1 MEPNFLR
8 PGELRQLTT
17 TQIAGAELQPCG
29 LAYDITLGKVVYK
42 NAAGVVKQVLDVT
55 LGEGY
60 IDATELAT
68 ALSAYSTTST
78 CNSTYDPKR
87 TYKIYRALITQTS
100 TNAPTV
106 VVLQN
111 ELSAAVVWTRDST
124 GTYFGTLTGAFTE
137 NKTFGVC
144 HVASPTTGDARV
156 SRVNA
161 DKVVVQAVDVGA
173 VSDIGNNLD
182 NVLPALADGI
192 LNNASLE
199 ILVYN

>member
-8 PGELRQLTT
+8 PGELKQLTT
-17 TQIAGAELQPCG
+17 AQCTGADLQPCG

-42 NAAGVVKQVLDVT
+42 TAAGAVKQILDVT

-87 TYKIYRALITQTS
+87 TYKIYRALITQSS
-100 TNAPTV
+100 TDAPTV

-111 ELSAAVVWTRDST
+111 ELSAAVVWTRDSE
-124 GTYFGTLTGAFTE
+124 GVYYGTLTGAFTE

-156 SRVNA
+156 SRVDAN
-161 DKVVVQAVDVGA
+161 KVVVQAVDVG
-173 VSDIGNNLD
+173 VISDIGSSIN